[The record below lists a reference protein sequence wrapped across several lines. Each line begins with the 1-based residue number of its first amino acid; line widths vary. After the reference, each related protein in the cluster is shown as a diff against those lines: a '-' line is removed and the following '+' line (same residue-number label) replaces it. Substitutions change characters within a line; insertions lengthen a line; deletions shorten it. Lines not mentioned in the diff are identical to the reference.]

1 MCRPT
6 MSRVPHGGVAPQTA
20 VPHRPRAG
28 FTLVELLVVIAII
41 GTLVGLLLPAVQTAR
56 EAARRTSCGNAIRQ
70 VALAVHGHISAKK
83 VLPPNGYNQE
93 MQAASPSNAE
103 MQRISFIVPILPYME
118 EATLYDSTIAML
130 KQDTNYRPW
139 SNNTNAP
146 FTTQIGT
153 LLCPSE
159 VIRKQPQ
166 ASNKGLT
173 SYHCNRGDIWNEWN
187 YQETRGPFGIGTTGG
202 RTGSAPYTFQGADN
216 TITPSAIKDGTSKT
230 IMLGEV
236 TIGARD
242 VNAKSGFARTSGL
255 SAGSPPSAC
264 LALVDSEGKYSASAF
279 ETNDWLAGTR
289 WGDAHNAY
297 TAFFTAAAPNT
308 PRCGNTGESWA
319 CLPASSYHPGG
330 VQVAM
335 CDASTRF
342 VSDQIDAGNPTV
354 GQTQTGST
362 AFGTSPQ
369 HYRGKSIRGVW
380 GALGTKDAGDAAE

>member
-1 MCRPT
+1 M
-6 MSRVPHGGVAPQTA
+6 
-20 VPHRPRAG
+20 
-28 FTLVELLVVIAII
+28 
-41 GTLVGLLLPAVQTAR
+41 
-56 EAARRTSCGNAIRQ
+56 
-70 VALAVHGHISAKK
+70 ALAVHGHISAKK

-93 MQAASPSNAE
+93 MQAASPSNSE
-103 MQRISFIVPILPYME
+103 MQRVSFVVPILPYME
-118 EATLYDSTIAML
+118 EATLYDQTIATF
-130 KQDTNYRPW
+130 KQDTGYRPW
-139 SNNTNAP
+139 STNAVGGIAP
-146 FTTQIGT
+146 FMTQVASM
-153 LLCPSE
+153 LCPSE
-159 VIRKQPQ
+159 IIRKQPQ
-166 ASNKGLT
+166 AGNRGLL

-187 YQETRGPFGIGTTGG
+187 YQETRGPFGIGVTGG
-202 RTGSAPYTFQGADN
+202 RTGSAPFSFQGGDN

-255 SAGSPPSAC
+255 GAGSPPSSC
-264 LALVDSEGKYSASAF
+264 LALVDSEGKYSSSTF
-279 ETNDWLAGTR
+279 ETNDWLVGVR
-289 WGDAHNAY
+289 WGDAHNVY

-354 GQTQTGST
+354 AQTQTGNT
-362 AFGTSPQ
+362 AYGTSPQ